1 MTSTQQIPL
10 SPARQDYTSYK
21 GSNISPPKSSQE
33 YNQEQIIL
41 NSGRLVFNAKSDHIL
56 LSANESINFNTPLSV
71 NIDTRKLIVQSSNI
85 YLGNEALAKE
95 PLMLGNKTVDLL
107 KNLVQNIIFLTDELK
122 NLTSDPVIPNA
133 PASFTTLNIKA
144 AGINA
149 GLKQIQKQLDTP
161 NSITSLQNYTI

>member
-1 MTSTQQIPL
+1 
-10 SPARQDYTSYK
+10 
-21 GSNISPPKSSQE
+21 
-33 YNQEQIIL
+33 
-41 NSGRLVFNAKSDHIL
+41 
-56 LSANESINFNTPLSV
+56 
-71 NIDTRKLIVQSSNI
+71 
-85 YLGNEALAKE
+85 
-95 PLMLGNKTVDLL
+95 MLGNKTVDLL